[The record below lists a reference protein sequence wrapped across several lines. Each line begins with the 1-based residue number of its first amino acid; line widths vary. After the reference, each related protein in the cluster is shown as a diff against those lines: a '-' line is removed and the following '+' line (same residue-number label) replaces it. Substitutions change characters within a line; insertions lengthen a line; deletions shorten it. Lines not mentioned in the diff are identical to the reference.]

1 MRDTFCQLL
10 PSKRYSC
17 KLIGTH
23 RCSYILGFLTF
34 RRSDVY
40 VFPVLLV
47 PVVICNNAL
56 FFFLFV
62 FYTFKKTACDE
73 SAERSQGDEPTRR
86 EKNKSLPNW
95 ISSSTKVC
103 IFSYLLCGESPD
115 LLALNAK
122 PYLPCLRL
130 LINRNIFLSGL
141 NFGSRSIENSGN
153 VIYSTTEMRVLFFF
167 PRLVVTMKEG
177 EPQMKVQMPSCLTKG
192 IVFSQGLACTQALL
206 YFSFRSSGKHRR
218 ARERPPY
225 TGGQ

>member
-1 MRDTFCQLL
+1 MPF
-10 PSKRYSC
+10 S
-17 KLIGTH
+17 
-23 RCSYILGFLTF
+23 
-34 RRSDVY
+34 
-40 VFPVLLV
+40 
-47 PVVICNNAL
+47 
-56 FFFLFV
+56 FFLFL
-62 FYTFKKTACDE
+62 FDTFKKTACDE

-86 EKNKSLPNW
+86 EKNKSLPNC
-95 ISSSTKVC
+95 ISSFTKVC

-122 PYLPCLRL
+122 PYLPCLHL
-130 LINRNIFLSGL
+130 LITRNIFLSGL

-153 VIYSTTEMRVLFFF
+153 VIYSTTEMRVLFVF
-167 PRLVVTMKEG
+167 PRLVVTMKES

-192 IVFSQGLACTQALL
+192 IVLSQGLACTQALL